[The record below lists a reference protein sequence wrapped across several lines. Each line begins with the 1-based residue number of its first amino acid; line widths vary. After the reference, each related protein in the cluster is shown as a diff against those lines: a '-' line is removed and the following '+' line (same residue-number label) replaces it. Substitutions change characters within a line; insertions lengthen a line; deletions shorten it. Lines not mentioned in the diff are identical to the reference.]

1 MNKCL
6 ACKNDIAINPK
17 SHSSNTRRYCSR
29 KCYWFSLIGRPAPM
43 LGRNAPWAKKNPQ
56 VFKVGNKP
64 PKTAFKKGSIPWN
77 KGIEWKEMRGKN
89 HPNWNGGISDK
100 IRKYNRTKS
109 KKWSAEIFKRDGW
122 TCRYC
127 FKKQK
132 LLHGHHIKSW
142 KHYPELRFEIK
153 NGITLCPPC
162 HIKIHKKNDTLYNK
176 KLSWWN

>member
-100 IRKYNRTKS
+100 IRK
-109 KKWSAEIFKRDGW
+109 
-122 TCRYC
+122 
-127 FKKQK
+127 